1 MAGRT
6 QVKNGLGEA
15 SHSSLGCP
23 LAALAIEKE
32 IHNHLRHLERHL
44 DAFLLIEQLKQR
56 LKGKGPS
63 EGASSSHFPVNAKT
77 EDGLDAAEISDLLDN
92 DPEIVETAFRR
103 HMVAE
108 VYRDLDKPECLERLD
123 SGAPQ
128 TAELIQ
134 QLRKQEVVNDG
145 SNLKIQLRNYSD
157 NPDKISVR
165 LEGVVAAPLICI
177 LSVLNE
183 VDHFSN
189 WVPYF
194 TKPFKLGLRK
204 VENERLGRVDQMV
217 QFHIDFPWPF
227 ANRDACFEVFAVDD
241 FERNSQI
248 VVKMITLDNA
258 CKTPRQTMTIPDPA
272 RRVERILVDGSL
284 VIKPLGPESS
294 LLSLLWHENCGMR
307 IPVFMLDFAT
317 KQAPASYTALFL
329 LFARSAF
336 DAFRTTCISA
346 RGGELQRRRSLN
358 ENLYSFI
365 ADRLVQVGLVP
376 TSPEKPLAKENEGRE
391 DVSKL

>member
-1 MAGRT
+1 MTGIEK
-6 QVKNGLGEA
+6 VKTASAEA
-15 SHSSLGCP
+15 SHSTLGCP
-23 LAALAIEKE
+23 LAAFVVEKE
-32 IHNHLRHLERHL
+32 IHNQLRHLERHL
-44 DAFLLIEQLKQR
+44 DAFLLIDQLKQR
-56 LKGKGPS
+56 LKGKEPS
-63 EGASSSHFPVNAKT
+63 EGA
-77 EDGLDAAEISDLLDN
+77 GLTQLPGSVKAEEGLRASAIHDLLDN

-108 VYRDLDKPECLERLD
+108 VYRDLDKPECVERLD
-123 SGAPQ
+123 TRAPQ

-134 QLRKQEVVNDG
+134 QLRTEVKKDNSLEEVVNDG

-157 NPDKISVR
+157 NPDKVSVR

-258 CKTPRQTMTIPDPA
+258 CRTPRQTMTIPDPA

-284 VIKPLGPESS
+284 VIKPLGPDSS

-317 KQAPASYTALFL
+317 KQAPPHTH
-329 LFARSAF
+329 
-336 DAFRTTCISA
+336 T
-346 RGGELQRRRSLN
+346 LQRL
-358 ENLYSFI
+358 
-365 ADRLVQVGLVP
+365 
-376 TSPEKPLAKENEGRE
+376 LA
-391 DVSKL
+391 